1 GLRADRVQKPP
12 LLRDRARDAALV
24 AQGMPMPRLAEPP
37 DQDVVARLEEDD
49 RRDDA
54 PALER
59 TAHRAQRHLGIAR
72 THVEHD
78 RDAGEAVGI
87 IGYDLRELRQQ
98 LAGQVVDDHVAQ
110 VLEELGG
117 GGLPS
122 PGETRQ
128 DHDRL
133 LGGRLRDRLAGRFGH
148 RPVRLMTCTVTSKR
162 TYIVRPST
170 TGLTMS
176 VPGVITAAMTA

>member
-1 GLRADRVQKPP
+1 MAAGGLREA
-12 LLRDRARDAALV
+12 
-24 AQGMPMPRLAEPP
+24 P
-37 DQDVVARLEEDD
+37 DQDLVARLEEEDLGADAATLERAAHRRERDRGIPGPDVEDD
-49 RRDDA
+49 RRPGEPVAIGRD
-54 PALER
+54 E
-59 TAHRAQRHLGIAR
+59 LGE
-72 THVEHD
+72 V
-78 RDAGEAVGI
+78 
-87 IGYDLRELRQQ
+87 RQQ

-117 GGLPS
+117 GGLPT

-176 VPGVITAAMTA
+176 VPGVITAAMTAIPRIT